1 MSHAFAPT
9 FKQIPDA
16 FRYLSVLKYMELSN
30 NHLQHLRESTFHF
43 QTELRTLK
51 LQDCMI
57 DVLHKGTFQV
67 NINICDNIVKIIDKF
82 NDFRVRVIN
91 F

>member
-1 MSHAFAPT
+1 MSHTFTST

-30 NHLQHLRESTFHF
+30 NNLQHLRESTFHF

-51 LQDCMI
+51 LQDCI
-57 DVLHKGTFQV
+57 IEVLHKGTFQV
-67 NINICDNIVKIIDKF
+67 YV
-82 NDFRVRVIN
+82 
-91 F
+91 